1 MNSSSIR
8 IRDGRL
14 EDVSVIVEFN
24 QRMAMETEGKVLD
37 SGTLK
42 KGVEQGLRQP
52 GKCRFFVAELQGQ
65 VVGQAMITY
74 EWSDWD
80 NRDLWWI
87 QSVFV
92 HPDHRRQ
99 KVFTQL
105 YRHIESLAS
114 EKNQV
119 RALRLY
125 VKEYNAV
132 GQAVYKKLSMSYTG
146 YHVYEREFSPFTGP
160 SRASPCQDCLDI
172 G

>member
-1 MNSSSIR
+1 MNNSSIR
-8 IRDGRL
+8 IREDRL
-14 EDVSVIVEFN
+14 EDVPVIVEYN
-24 QRMAMETEGKVLD
+24 QRMAMETESKKLD
-37 SGTLK
+37 SETLK

-52 GKCRFFVAELQGQ
+52 EKCRFFVAETQER

-87 QSVFV
+87 QSVYV

-105 YRHIESLAS
+105 YRHIESLAC
-114 EKNQV
+114 ETNQV

-125 VKEYNAV
+125 VKEDNAV

-146 YHVYEREFSPFTGP
+146 YHVYEREF
-160 SRASPCQDCLDI
+160 
-172 G
+172 